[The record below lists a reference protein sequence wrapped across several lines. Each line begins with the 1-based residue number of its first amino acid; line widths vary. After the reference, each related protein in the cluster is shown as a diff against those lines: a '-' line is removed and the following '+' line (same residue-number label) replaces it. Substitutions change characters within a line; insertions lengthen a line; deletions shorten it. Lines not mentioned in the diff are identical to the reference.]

1 MSDKFFAWI
10 IIQID
15 KTTEFLTSIINY
27 VVMAVVWVLNNIM
40 RLFYLV
46 LLAPILFVLKFIFK
60 HLNRSVGPTMGSGIL
75 KLIKFKGKLLDDAF
89 DMVHNFISYII
100 NADHPLW
107 FVLIKKIIFLPFLL
121 INAAFGKLFMA
132 LLPKTGM
139 FTTFFGNKKYQKW
152 SVLGSA
158 IILWFTWYKVQ
169 MDVVINT
176 WFGEFYDIIQKGL
189 PGNNGI
195 VFDDLLN
202 SLLFFAGIA
211 AVLVALGTIIGFLK
225 RHYVFRW
232 RTAMTE
238 YYSDLWP
245 KLRHIEGA
253 SQRIQEDT
261 MRFAAIVE
269 GLGIALIDSAMTF
282 AAFLPILWTMSSH
295 VTELPWIGHVEQG
308 LVFIA
313 FISVTFATVG
323 LRMVGFKLPGLEF
336 NNQRVEAAY
345 RKEFV
350 IGEDDHSRAKPQT
363 LKELYSDVRKNYFT
377 LYLHYMYFDLV
388 KYSYLQASVVL
399 PYIALGP
406 TIVSGTITLGIMQQI
421 IRAFGKVEESL
432 QFLVNSWSTI
442 VELMSIHKRLKAFES
457 EIK

>member
-1 MSDKFFAWI
+1 M
-10 IIQID
+10 
-15 KTTEFLTSIINY
+15 
-27 VVMAVVWVLNNIM
+27 
-40 RLFYLV
+40 
-46 LLAPILFVLKFIFK
+46 
-60 HLNRSVGPTMGSGIL
+60 
-75 KLIKFKGKLLDDAF
+75 
-89 DMVHNFISYII
+89 
-100 NADHPLW
+100 
-107 FVLIKKIIFLPFLL
+107 
-121 INAAFGKLFMA
+121 
-132 LLPKTGM
+132 
-139 FTTFFGNKKYQKW
+139 
-152 SVLGSA
+152 
-158 IILWFTWYKVQ
+158 
-169 MDVVINT
+169 
-176 WFGEFYDIIQKGL
+176 
-189 PGNNGI
+189 
-195 VFDDLLN
+195 
-202 SLLFFAGIA
+202 LFFAGIA